1 MVDSDMITNDISGEI
16 EVVLNNNS
24 PAPSGVYL
32 TLTIGEGKKAIK
44 GRLGD
49 YIGKGEFAKPTTDNT
64 DFLVQGYSLYKNYT
78 QKKPEAIN
86 QFNGVIQNAYD
97 AKFGPNSFTKAFRSF
112 MINFCGISSF
122 SQIKLGFRKQRDLS
136 LSDFTKQVSTAIG
149 CPIRLQYEPYCNEY
163 RIWTAHRTKKSTML
177 LTIPAD
183 RVYTSDNMVKNV
195 DFRQENKHLQGTID
209 PSITAKIIKDALN
222 PQWNQGAKCTSA
234 KVFASSNQ
242 GGPGATVNPG
252 GNRPTGV
259 AGNPAENRR
268 SNRCGL

>member
-1 MVDSDMITNDISGEI
+1 MLYISEDKVVPKVTPEEARQLDKNAKNTLEVQRRHLFPEQDKKFLKTAVKKWMVDSDMITNDISVEI

-122 SQIKLGFRKQRDLS
+122 SQIKLGFGKQRDLS

-149 CPIRLQYEPYCNEY
+149 CPIRVQYEPYCNEY
-163 RIWTAHRTKKSTML
+163 RI
-177 LTIPAD
+177 
-183 RVYTSDNMVKNV
+183 
-195 DFRQENKHLQGTID
+195 
-209 PSITAKIIKDALN
+209 
-222 PQWNQGAKCTSA
+222 
-234 KVFASSNQ
+234 
-242 GGPGATVNPG
+242 
-252 GNRPTGV
+252 
-259 AGNPAENRR
+259 
-268 SNRCGL
+268 